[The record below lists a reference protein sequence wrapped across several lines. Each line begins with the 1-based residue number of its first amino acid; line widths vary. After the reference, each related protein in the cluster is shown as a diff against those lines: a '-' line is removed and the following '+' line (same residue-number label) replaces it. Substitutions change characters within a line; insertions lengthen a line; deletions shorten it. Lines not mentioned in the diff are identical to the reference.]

1 MGEGRPALAR
11 ETSGEGPAIILLH
24 GLTAVRS
31 QVVHGSRRLER
42 SGFRTVSYDARS
54 HGESDPPDQGVPQ
67 ADAYSYSALG
77 EDLDGIISA
86 EVASGEPF
94 YLVGSS
100 MGAHTIARYAL
111 DRPNPIAGMV
121 LIGPAYSGG
130 EATEASLSPWEAM
143 SEGLRDDGPEGFVEA
158 YAAQLEADGEWRD
171 RLIELAARRIAL
183 HRHLDAL
190 ADALWW
196 IPRSRPFGDLSDL
209 AEISVPTLIVASD
222 DEADPG
228 HPLAVAEAWAET
240 LPRSEL
246 LADPPGATPTAWSGG
261 RLCTLIA
268 DFARSHA

>member
-1 MGEGRPALAR
+1 
-11 ETSGEGPAIILLH
+11 
-24 GLTAVRS
+24 
-31 QVVHGSRRLER
+31 
-42 SGFRTVSYDARS
+42 
-54 HGESDPPDQGVPQ
+54 VPL
-67 ADAYSYSALG
+67 ADAYSYAALA

-100 MGAHTIARYAL
+100 MGAHTITRYAL
-111 DRPNPIAGMV
+111 DDPNLIAGMI
-121 LIGPAYSGG
+121 LIGPAYSGC

-171 RLIELAARRIAL
+171 RLIELATRRIAL
-183 HRHLDAL
+183 HQHLDAL

-209 AEISVPTLIVASD
+209 SGISVPTLILASD

-228 HPLAVAEAWAET
+228 HPRAVAEAWAES

-246 LADPPGATPTAWSGG
+246 LADAPGATPTAWSGG